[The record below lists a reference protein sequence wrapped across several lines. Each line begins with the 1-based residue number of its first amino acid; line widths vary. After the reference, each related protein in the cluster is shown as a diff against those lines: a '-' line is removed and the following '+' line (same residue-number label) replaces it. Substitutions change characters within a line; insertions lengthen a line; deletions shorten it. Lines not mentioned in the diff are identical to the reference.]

1 MSQRL
6 HWSAATLA
14 AAVCLSLGACSQAQP
29 EPPAASRTSPA
40 STARPDPRP
49 SAQRIDVEKIEREL
63 APMLSRSSRDLA
75 VASSPRGGA
84 RIDLADRFQHLAIAR
99 QKSDGTIERSC
110 LTTPEELSAL
120 LRSASEAP

>member
-6 HWSAATLA
+6 HRSAATLA
-14 AAVCLSLGACSQAQP
+14 VAVCLSLGACGQAQP

-40 STARPDPRP
+40 SAARTDPRP
-49 SAQRIDVEKIEREL
+49 AQRIDVVRAEREL

-75 VASSPRGGA
+75 VTSSPRGGA

-99 QKSDGTIERSC
+99 QKADGTIERSC
-110 LTTPEELSAL
+110 VTSPEELSAL
-120 LRSASEAP
+120 LRSTNEAP